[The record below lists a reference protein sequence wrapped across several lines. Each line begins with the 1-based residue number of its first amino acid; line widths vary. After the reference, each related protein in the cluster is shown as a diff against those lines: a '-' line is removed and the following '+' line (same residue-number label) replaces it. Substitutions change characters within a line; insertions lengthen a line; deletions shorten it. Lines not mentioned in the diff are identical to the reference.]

1 MLDLRKFYLVNIRSS
16 SPYFKYYGDIEKGLF
31 SYLVDGSTDNLELVI
46 HDDVREV
53 IQKLKKLIQP
63 GNNYNQLDSLKFI
76 LVCFYLDHHGYYIVQ
91 FSNNLSY
98 PTDLN
103 DFANN
108 KIRNHLIAKGRSDD
122 GTVRWAER
130 RLLIEELEFELKNKI
145 NTDFPESIERKFQ
158 EISTRG
164 AAFDNMSSHE
174 KLKEIANYLENNLK
188 VDKKYLSINEEQML
202 ELIPNDTVKQY
213 RYILQCYRH
222 SSKESLDERE
232 KLKDKE
238 RFLIYLGIAIIHGLH
253 DN

>member
-1 MLDLRKFYLVNIRSS
+1 MLDLRKFYLANIRNS

-31 SYLVDGSTDNLELVI
+31 NYLVDGSTDNLELVI
-46 HDDVREV
+46 HDDVHEV
-53 IQKLKKLIQP
+53 IQKFKGLIQP

-76 LVCFYLDHHGYYIVQ
+76 LVCFYLDHHGYYVVQ
-91 FSNNLSY
+91 FPNHLSY
-98 PTDLN
+98 PTDLS

-130 RLLIEELEFELKNKI
+130 RLLIEELEFELKDKI
-145 NTDFPESIERKFQ
+145 NTDFPEAIEQKFR

-174 KLKEIANYLENNLK
+174 KLKEIANYLENNLR
-188 VDKKYLSINEEQML
+188 VNKKYLSIDEDRML
-202 ELIPNDTVKQY
+202 NLITNDSVKKY
-213 RYILQCYRH
+213 RSILQCYRH
-222 SSKESLDERE
+222 SSNESLKERE
-232 KLKDKE
+232 ELKARE
-238 RFLIYLGIAIIHGLH
+238 RFLIYYGVAIINGLH